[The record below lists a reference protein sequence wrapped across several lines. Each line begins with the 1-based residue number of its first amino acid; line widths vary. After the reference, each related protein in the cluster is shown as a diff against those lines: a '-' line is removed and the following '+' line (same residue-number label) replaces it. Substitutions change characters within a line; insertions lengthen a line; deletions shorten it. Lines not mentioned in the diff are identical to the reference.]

1 MGDNKDRRNYTNG
14 GIVNIISPAF
24 QNDFIAYS
32 SHLFNKDAGSNNTRY
47 YYNLFGTS
55 LAGEASFLPE
65 SRKLNGANL
74 VIADA
79 DQMMIWHL
87 SQYINDSLR
96 RYLKPYFVGEAI
108 PAKNTGITIRG
119 TIDLNNRGYY
129 PTPVGN
135 CTIRTEN
142 AATIIF
148 HGDKLTN
155 INGWLTEKGLEGE
168 GNRRENYMLHSGLLV
183 SPGGGV
189 TVQGNEDYLTLQGKI
204 TRSVRVFSS
213 HPDVGKVQLQILRR
227 CIADSPDQSRS
238 RIFLPG
244 IIVVSFRFQPAD
256 IHISV
261 IPYRSDQKAIFMRS
275 PSKTIHIKILQAD
288 LTYGVAAADG
298 HYK

>member
-1 MGDNKDRRNYTNG
+1 MTGRIQLKEIYIRNGSFYANPSGGSNHNGLLFHNGHNALIELEDYQIADQGMGVRADSINFAANNAKVSVTGVTAKFGEVVGSNMGDNKDKRNYTNG

-65 SRKLNGANL
+65 SRKLNGADL

-96 RYLKPYFVGEAI
+96 RYLKPYFVGEAV
-108 PAKNTGITIRG
+108 PAKNIGVTIRG
-119 TIDLNNRGYY
+119 TIDLNHRGYY

-135 CTIRTEN
+135 CTVRTEN

-155 INGWLTEKGLEGE
+155 INGWLTEKGSEGTGE
-168 GNRRENYMLHSGLLV
+168 
-183 SPGGGV
+183 
-189 TVQGNEDYLTLQGKI
+189 
-204 TRSVRVFSS
+204 
-213 HPDVGKVQLQILRR
+213 
-227 CIADSPDQSRS
+227 
-238 RIFLPG
+238 RI
-244 IIVVSFRFQPAD
+244 I
-256 IHISV
+256 
-261 IPYRSDQKAIFMRS
+261 
-275 PSKTIHIKILQAD
+275 
-288 LTYGVAAADG
+288 
-298 HYK
+298 